1 MRTEGDVV
9 GGETGRSTP
18 TGTRCERRVRRGA
31 WVALVGAFAI
41 VVGVGVPA
49 YATTG
54 TATISAGSLAFVSAV
69 PNVSFSATL
78 NGADQTV
85 TSAQALDVSDATG
98 SGAGWDITA
107 TSTTFTA
114 GAKTLA
120 TSSTT
125 LSGAP
130 TTACDAGA
138 TCTLATNSVGYP
150 YTLPA
155 ATTAPTATKMFNAA
169 VNTGLGNET
178 ITPTWRLSVPAATF
192 AGTYTST
199 WTLSL
204 VSGP

>member
-1 MRTEGDVV
+1 VA
-9 GGETGRSTP
+9 
-18 TGTRCERRVRRGA
+18 GT
-31 WVALVGAFAI
+31 
-41 VVGVGVPA
+41 GVPA
-49 YATTG
+49 SALTG
-54 TATISAGSLAFVSAV
+54 TATISAGSLAFVSA
-69 PNVSFSATL
+69 PGNVSFSATL

-85 TSAQALDVSDATG
+85 TSAQGLDVSDATG

-114 GAKTLA
+114 GAHTLA

-125 LSGAP
+125 LAATP

-138 TCTLATNSVGYP
+138 TCTLATNSVAYP

-155 ATTAPTATKMFNAA
+155 AGTAPTATKMFNAA
-169 VNTGLGNET
+169 LNTGLGNET
-178 ITPTWRLSVPAATF
+178 VTPSWHLAVPAATF